1 MAKFKFK
8 KKYGQNFLK
17 NETII
22 DKIVSSIDPLPQDM
36 IIEIGPGSG
45 ALTRKLKN
53 YGCQLIAFEIDEDTK
68 QYLLTLEDDKT
79 KIIYGDFLESDI
91 TKLFKKYDY
100 ERLFILGN
108 LPYYITTPIIEHII
122 DSKINHESL
131 TIMVQKEV
139 AERFLAKPHHK
150 EYGYMTV
157 LLEYHYDIEKIIDV
171 DRNEFYPVP
180 KVDSTVIKLRKK
192 NSEPVDYE
200 FFKTIL
206 KESFQFKRKTVYNNL
221 KKYDKSI
228 LERVLEKHGNKLSDR
243 AEDLPLEAYIDL
255 SKSLNELGN

>member
-1 MAKFKFK
+1 
-8 KKYGQNFLK
+8 
-17 NETII
+17 
-22 DKIVSSIDPLPQDM
+22 
-36 IIEIGPGSG
+36 
-45 ALTRKLKN
+45 
-53 YGCQLIAFEIDEDTK
+53 
-68 QYLLTLEDDKT
+68 
-79 KIIYGDFLESDI
+79 
-91 TKLFKKYDY
+91 
-100 ERLFILGN
+100 
-108 LPYYITTPIIEHII
+108 
-122 DSKINHESL
+122 
-131 TIMVQKEV
+131 
-139 AERFLAKPHHK
+139 
-150 EYGYMTV
+150 MTV